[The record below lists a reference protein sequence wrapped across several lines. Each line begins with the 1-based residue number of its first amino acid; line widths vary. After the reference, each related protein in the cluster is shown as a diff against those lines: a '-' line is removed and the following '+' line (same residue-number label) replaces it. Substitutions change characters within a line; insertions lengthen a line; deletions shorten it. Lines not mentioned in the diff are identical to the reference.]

1 MIQTADIREWRN
13 HNVIDPK
20 GHKIGAP
27 EEIYVD
33 TTAEDRPWPRSGPDS
48 LPSPRSTSQGT
59 VTSTRTTPTSGLGLG
74 PESTSIPG
82 LLTGAGIRRSLTSAA

>member
-27 EEIYVD
+27 EEIHVD

-59 VTSTRTTPTSGLGLG
+59 VTSTRTTPTSG
-74 PESTSIPG
+74 P
-82 LLTGAGIRRSLTSAA
+82 